1 MRPVFCGAEKG
12 GVVQLSRM
20 QWCMCASGAQ
30 GQGGE
35 RVLKSGKSGAG
46 QEVRGSKLVVVGG
59 GSSSSGRSGL
69 SGNVGA
75 NVDGGWVIPWAAS
88 W

>member
-1 MRPVFCGAEKG
+1 MRPVFCVAEKG

-20 QWCMCASGAQ
+20 QRYVCASGAQ

-35 RVLKSGKSGAG
+35 RVLKGCKSGAG
-46 QEVRGSKLVVVGG
+46 REVRGTELVVVGV

>member
-1 MRPVFCGAEKG
+1 MLDEAGFCGAEKG

-20 QWCMCASGAQ
+20 QRCMCASGQ
-30 GQGGE
+30 SGE
-35 RVLKSGKSGAG
+35 RVSKSGKSGAG

-75 NVDGGWVIPWAAS
+75 NVDGGWVIPWVAS